1 MNKVMIVISLCFVF
15 FACGEKEN
23 SGELK
28 NENSGQYNEDYYKFS
43 KINIKKHGIMATIML
58 PNETAGIGTAEIP
71 EVIHVDSD
79 FRWEL
84 KVGSTFSLFIE
95 DFGVNNTLIN
105 KMTEK
110 LKAQSNVY
118 TINYITKSPRLLVYE
133 KTIKKRES
141 TSNKQKKTYHIYGQ
155 KKIDNII
162 YEIKNSYNGNSKD
175 VVLYMQKSIGS
186 IKSIKK

>member
-1 MNKVMIVISLCFVF
+1 MNKIIIVISLCCVF
-15 FACGEKEN
+15 FACGGKEN

-28 NENSGQYNEDYYKFS
+28 KENANEYSEDYYKFS
-43 KINIKKHGIMATIML
+43 KINLKKHGIMASIML

-71 EVIHVDSD
+71 EITHVDSD

-84 KVGSTFSLFIE
+84 KVGNTFSLFIE
-95 DFGVNNTLIN
+95 DFGVNNMLVKN
-105 KMTEK
+105 MMEK

-118 TINYITKSPRLLVYE
+118 TISYLTKSPSLLVYE

-141 TSNKQKKTYHIYGQ
+141 TSNRQKKTYHIYSQ

-162 YEIKNSYNGNSKD
+162 YEIKNSDNGNSKD
-175 VVLYMQKSIGS
+175 VVLYMQKSIAS
-186 IKSIKK
+186 IKSVKK